1 MMLEGGRKER
11 RWLRPLGLFLLVM
24 ALAVG
29 HPFALIGVPL
39 LLLSLL
45 MPEVGKRSL
54 ILGAFLIVF
63 LLPGGPDAGLWY
75 LERGW
80 ALLVGGWFLVLTR
93 TRPDRPFL
101 EQGLLALGGGTVW
114 AALLMVAF
122 GAWERTQTLV
132 EERLSRGAEATMDL
146 FGSISEGQDGEMTS
160 AFAEAVVRTSEIQGV
175 IFPALLALATL
186 AALGVAWWL
195 HVRISTGSDAALGPL
210 RSVNFPDPLI
220 WVLIGGLILL
230 LVAGWDEGFGRVGTN
245 LTVFMAG
252 LYVLRGAGVVLAL
265 SGGLSIPAL
274 ILVGV
279 AAVLAPP
286 LLLFGAMAVGIGD
299 SWFDLRSRQVPPGNP
314 GAS

>member
-1 MMLEGGRKER
+1 MGAGEGRER
-11 RWLRPLGLFLLVM
+11 RWLRPLGLFVLVM

-29 HPFALIGVPL
+29 HPFVLIGVPL

-45 MPEVGKRSL
+45 TPGAGKRSFFL
-54 ILGAFLIVF
+54 GLVLVIL

-80 ALLVGGWFLVLTR
+80 ALLVGGWFLALTR

-101 EQGLLALGGGTVW
+101 EQGLLAIGGGAVW
-114 AALLMVAF
+114 AALILAAF
-122 GAWERTQTLV
+122 GAWERTQALV
-132 EERLSRGAEATMDL
+132 EERLVGGAEATLDL
-146 FGSISEGQDGEMTS
+146 FGAIWADQDGDTAS
-160 AFAEAVVRTSEIQGV
+160 AFAETVIRTAEIQGV
-175 IFPALLALATL
+175 VFPALLALATL
-186 AALGVAWWL
+186 AALGVAWWIHL
-195 HVRISTGSDAALGPL
+195 RISAGSDAGLGPL
-210 RSVNFPDPLI
+210 RSVTFPDPMI

-230 LVAGWDEGFGRVGTN
+230 LTAGWDEGLGRVGTN

-252 LYVLRGAGVVLAL
+252 LYVLRGAGVVLVL
-265 SGGLSIPAL
+265 SGGLSIPAM

-279 AAVLAPP
+279 VAILAPP

-299 SWFDLRSRQVPPGNP
+299 SWFDLRSRQGPPGSP